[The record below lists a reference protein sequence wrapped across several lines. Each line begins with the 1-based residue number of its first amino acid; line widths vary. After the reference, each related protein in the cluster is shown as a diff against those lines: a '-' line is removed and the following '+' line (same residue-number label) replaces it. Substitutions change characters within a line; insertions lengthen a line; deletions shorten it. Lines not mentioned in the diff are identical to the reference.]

1 MGGASLSRR
10 AVFIIFL
17 AWTTGPLSAFSIGII
32 GDMTFQIASAEGYGP
47 KEQGG
52 GGAEL
57 YTFFPFADWIG
68 MGLFFGLS
76 ETLPSDTTGGFA
88 YRGYG
93 TGAIG
98 LFAEVHFRLSSVGT
112 LGTLFGGG
120 RAGLSADWGSYQY
133 TSLYFFYPEE
143 VTEGFLFL
151 RLASLPSLQVRL
163 SLPVRLQFRRDMTYS
178 YSAALGLGAI
188 YTFGGTR

>member
-1 MGGASLSRR
+1 
-10 AVFIIFL
+10 
-17 AWTTGPLSAFSIGII
+17 
-32 GDMTFQIASAEGYGP
+32 MTFQIASAEGYGP

-88 YRGYG
+88 YKGYG

-163 SLPVRLQFRRDMTYS
+163 SLPVRQVAAISRSPAAPPPPPLLPPQ
-178 YSAALGLGAI
+178 SASAR
-188 YTFGGTR
+188 TRTRPNPPRARPAQ